1 MHKETVSGSVSLRK
15 IKTGVSLL
23 KAIDNAE
30 MIIDKSLRKK
40 IKQLMERGLSH
51 KLLLTMNEGQINQL
65 HKMMVS
71 EITMVPKTDTA
82 TIDKLKNEK
91 KPFEVYEQGVEVDKS
106 DSKLGQTTQE
116 PHQVQAPDGMDD
128 EGDDGI
134 DKEEDISEAKKKSK
148 YNPYAICTSS
158 VGRDNKKKFE
168 RCVMDVKRN
177 IKEGKNPYLPIV
189 ESSLL
194 KMVEKH
200 ISPKI
205 SKIDLLNTLSEQGII
220 SRPFK
225 NSMIGFVGH
234 NELDKPV
241 EKMYVS
247 KKEAM
252 EQSTKTAPAPTRVKP
267 GTKEKE
273 KPGKMDPNPKHQP
286 KPKAEKIDEQGTKTA
301 PAPTRV
307 KPGTKEKPNT
317 SDPFKNPKHQPKP
330 KASTEAPKM
339 GTVKIP
345 DYLEFDQLK
354 IDFKNQ

>member
-1 MHKETVSGSVSLRK
+1 MK
-15 IKTGVSLL
+15 
-23 KAIDNAE
+23 N
-30 MIIDKSLRKK
+30 KK

-158 VGRDNKKKFE
+158 VGREDKKKFE
-168 RCVMDVKRN
+168 RCVMDIKRN

-194 KMVEKH
+194 RMVEKH

-225 NSMIGFVGH
+225 NSMIGFVD
-234 NELDKPV
+234 ETKMDKSN
-241 EKMYVS
+241 KNTYVS

-252 EQSTKTAPAPTRVKP
+252 EQSTKTAPTRVKP

-273 KPGKMDPNPKHQP
+273 KPGKMDPFKNPKHQP
-286 KPKAEKIDEQGTKTA
+286 KPKAEKMDEQGTKTA

>member
-1 MHKETVSGSVSLRK
+1 MK
-15 IKTGVSLL
+15 
-23 KAIDNAE
+23 N
-30 MIIDKSLRKK
+30 KK
-40 IKQLMERGLSH
+40 IKQLMEHGLSH
-51 KLLLTMNEGQINQL
+51 KLLLSMNEGQINQL

-71 EITMVPKTDTA
+71 EITMVPSTDTA

-91 KPFEVYEQGVEVDKS
+91 KPFEVYEQGVEIDRS
-106 DSKLGQTTQE
+106 DSEKGQTTQD
-116 PHQVQAPDGMDD
+116 PHQVQAPDGMGD
-128 EGDDGI
+128 EGDSEI

-148 YNPYAICTSS
+148 YNPYAICTTS
-158 VGRDNKKKFE
+158 VGREDKKKFE

-177 IKEGKNPYLPIV
+177 VKEGKNPYLPIV

-194 KMVEKH
+194 KMIEKH

-241 EKMYVS
+241 EKMYIS

-273 KPGKMDPNPKHQP
+273 KPNKMDPFKNPKHQP

>member
-1 MHKETVSGSVSLRK
+1 
-15 IKTGVSLL
+15 
-23 KAIDNAE
+23 
-30 MIIDKSLRKK
+30 
-40 IKQLMERGLSH
+40 MERGLSH

-106 DSKLGQTTQE
+106 DSKLGQTTQA
-116 PHQVQAPDGMDD
+116 PHQVQAPDGMGD
-128 EGDDGI
+128 EGDDAI

-148 YNPYAICTSS
+148 YNPWAICTSS
-158 VGRDNKKKFE
+158 VGRDDKKKFE

-241 EKMYVS
+241 KKMYVS

-273 KPGKMDPNPKHQP
+273 KPGKMDPFKNPKHQP

-301 PAPTRV
+301 PPVV
-307 KPGTKEKPNT
+307 KPGTKEKPKT

>member
-1 MHKETVSGSVSLRK
+1 MK
-15 IKTGVSLL
+15 
-23 KAIDNAE
+23 N
-30 MIIDKSLRKK
+30 KK

-158 VGRDNKKKFE
+158 VGREDKKKFE

-177 IKEGKNPYLPIV
+177 VKEGKNPYLPIV

-225 NSMIGFVGH
+225 NSMIGFVD
-234 NELDKPV
+234 ETKMDKSN
-241 EKMYVS
+241 KNTYVS

-252 EQSTKTAPAPTRVKP
+252 EQSTKTAPTRVKP

-273 KPGKMDPNPKHQP
+273 KPNKMDPFKNPKHQP

>member
-1 MHKETVSGSVSLRK
+1 MK
-15 IKTGVSLL
+15 
-23 KAIDNAE
+23 N
-30 MIIDKSLRKK
+30 KK

-134 DKEEDISEAKKKSK
+134 DKEEDISESKKKSK

-158 VGRDNKKKFE
+158 VGREDKKKFE

-177 IKEGKNPYLPIV
+177 VKEGKNPYLPIV

-225 NSMIGFVGH
+225 NSMIGFVD
-234 NELDKPV
+234 ETKIDKSN
-241 EKMYVS
+241 KNTYVS

-252 EQSTKTAPAPTRVKP
+252 EQSTKTAPTRVKP

-273 KPGKMDPNPKHQP
+273 KPGKMDPFKNPKHQP
-286 KPKAEKIDEQGTKTA
+286 KPKAEKMDEQGTKTA

>member
-1 MHKETVSGSVSLRK
+1 MK
-15 IKTGVSLL
+15 
-23 KAIDNAE
+23 N
-30 MIIDKSLRKK
+30 KK
-40 IKQLMERGLSH
+40 IKQLMEVGLSH
-51 KLLLTMNEGQINQL
+51 RLLSTMNESQINQL
-65 HKMMVS
+65 HKMMLS

-91 KPFEVYEQGVEVDKS
+91 KPFEVYEQGVEIDRS
-106 DSKLGQTTQE
+106 DSEKGQTTQE

-128 EGDDGI
+128 EGDSEI

-148 YNPYAICTSS
+148 YNPYAICTTS
-158 VGRDNKKKFE
+158 VGREDKKKFE

-177 IKEGKNPYLPIV
+177 VKEGKNPYLPIV

-194 KMVEKH
+194 KMIEKH

-241 EKMYVS
+241 KKMYVS

-252 EQSTKTAPAPTRVKP
+252 EQSTKTAPTRVKP

-273 KPGKMDPNPKHQP
+273 RPDKMDPFKNPKHQP

-339 GTVKIP
+339 DIVKIP

>member
-1 MHKETVSGSVSLRK
+1 MK
-15 IKTGVSLL
+15 
-23 KAIDNAE
+23 N
-30 MIIDKSLRKK
+30 KK
-40 IKQLMERGLSH
+40 IKQLMEVGLSH
-51 KLLLTMNEGQINQL
+51 RLLSTMNESQINQL
-65 HKMMVS
+65 HKMMLS

-91 KPFEVYEQGVEVDKS
+91 KPFEVYEQGVEIDKS
-106 DSKLGQTTQE
+106 NSTLGQTTQQ

-128 EGDDGI
+128 EGDAGI

-158 VGRDNKKKFE
+158 VGREDMKKFK
-168 RCVMDVKRN
+168 RCVKDVEKN
-177 IKEGKNPYLPIV
+177 VKEGKNPYLPIV

-194 KMVEKH
+194 KMIEKH

-252 EQSTKTAPAPTRVKP
+252 EQSTKTAPTRVKP
-267 GTKEKE
+267 GIKEKE
-273 KPGKMDPNPKHQP
+273 KPDKMDPFKNPKHQP

-339 GTVKIP
+339 GIVKIP

>member
-1 MHKETVSGSVSLRK
+1 
-15 IKTGVSLL
+15 
-23 KAIDNAE
+23 
-30 MIIDKSLRKK
+30 
-40 IKQLMERGLSH
+40 MERGLSH
-51 KLLLTMNEGQINQL
+51 KLLSTMNEGQINQL

-158 VGRDNKKKFE
+158 VGREDKKKFE

-177 IKEGKNPYLPIV
+177 VKEGKNPYLPIV

-194 KMVEKH
+194 RMVEKH

-225 NSMIGFVGH
+225 NSMIGFVD
-234 NELDKPV
+234 ETKMDKSN
-241 EKMYVS
+241 KNTYVS

-252 EQSTKTAPAPTRVKP
+252 EQSTKTAPTRVKP

-273 KPGKMDPNPKHQP
+273 KPGKMDPFKNPKHQP
-286 KPKAEKIDEQGTKTA
+286 KPKAEKMDEQGTKTA

-339 GTVKIP
+339 DIVKIP